1 MLNSMAGDAIPIY
14 KRSKEIEMYKKI
26 LLAGALCAFALAAVR
41 PTNAATIDV
50 TSNLGLHNTGES
62 TTINGTVQ
70 DTNYTYGYTA
80 GDTVQGGSAPAS
92 LNDFA
97 MQGNPYIT
105 NAGQFPISTSN
116 WYKDSTNG
124 SSNWV
129 SPQSGYGS
137 NNSDLAG
144 YYAYVTTFTLPN
156 AAPAGLTFSFSGNW
170 ATDNLGEGIW
180 LNGNPI
186 SNTGMGT
193 GNLNSANFQQLH
205 SFSFSTPLN
214 YGQNTLAFIVYNTPF
229 DGANPSG
236 LRVANL
242 DVTTT
247 QPVPEPGMLQ
257 FLATMLCSGGVF
269 AFRRRRA

>member
-1 MLNSMAGDAIPIY
+1 MAGDAIPIY

-70 DTNYTYGYTA
+70 DANYTFGYMAGNTA
-80 GDTVQGGSAPAS
+80 PTD
-92 LNDFA
+92 LNSFTPK
-97 MQGNPYIT
+97 GNPYIT
-105 NAGQFPISTSN
+105 NANQFPISTSN

-180 LNGNPI
+180 LNGSMI
-186 SNTGMGT
+186 TGTGMGT

-214 YGQNTLAFIVYNTPF
+214 YGQNSLAFIVYNTPF